1 MAIFQGSAVA
11 LSTPFDANG
20 INIPVLK
27 QLLDFHINNGTDAIL
42 VCGTTGEPSTM
53 TKEERHTVIET
64 AVDHVA
70 GKIPVIAGT
79 GANCTADVIENAK
92 FAKNVGADAQLI
104 VTPYY
109 NKASQEG
116 LIRHYYAVAD
126 TTDLPI
132 IVYNVPGRTG
142 VNVTPATL
150 SKLGDHPNIQGMK
163 EASGNISQIVEMS
176 RLCEGKLD
184 IFSGNDD
191 QVVPIMAMGGRGVI
205 SVLAN
210 VMPQF
215 THDMCQKFL
224 NGDIAGAAKMQKD
237 VNPLVSA
244 LFSDVN
250 PIPVKTALRMM
261 GYDMGELRA
270 PLCDMNP
277 AAEAKLKE
285 VMASYGL
292 CK

>member
-1 MAIFQGSAVA
+1 MSIFQGSAVA

-20 INIPVLK
+20 INIETFK
-27 QLLDFHINNGTDAIL
+27 KLLDFQINNGTDAIL

-53 TKEERHTVIET
+53 TKQEKQTAITTAIEY
-64 AVDHVA
+64 VA
-70 GKIPVIAGT
+70 GRVPVIIGT
-79 GANCTADVIENAK
+79 GGNCTADVIENAK
-92 FAKNVGADAQLI
+92 FAKEAGADAQLV

-116 LIRHYYAVAD
+116 LVRHYLAVAD

-150 SKLGDHPNIQGMK
+150 AKLSEHPNIQGMK

-176 RLCEGKLD
+176 RLCQGKLD

-191 QVVPIMAMGGRGVI
+191 QTVPIMSMGGKGVI

-210 VMPQF
+210 VMPKF
-215 THDMCQKFL
+215 SHDLCQKFL
-224 NGDIAGAAKMQKD
+224 DGDVAGAAQMQKD

-250 PIPVKTALRMM
+250 PIPVKTALRYM
-261 GYDMGELRA
+261 GFDMGELRA

-285 VMASYGL
+285 TLVQYGL